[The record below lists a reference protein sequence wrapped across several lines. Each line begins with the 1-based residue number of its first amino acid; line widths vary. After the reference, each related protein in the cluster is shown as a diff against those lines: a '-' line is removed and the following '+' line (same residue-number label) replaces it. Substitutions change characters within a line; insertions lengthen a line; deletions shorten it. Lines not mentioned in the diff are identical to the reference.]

1 MKKLRVGV
9 TGASGYAGIELMRIL
24 GRHPN
29 VELAAVTSR
38 SLEGKPVIEDM
49 PLLRHIF
56 SDDFKFIKSDPA
68 TQAKMD
74 GIDLWFLALPHGV
87 AAEYARELLAA
98 GKTVI
103 DLSADFRLGSLE
115 RYLEFYKVEHPA
127 PDLLKLGKY
136 IIPELFDISK
146 SDKLIACPGCYPTS
160 ILMPLIPLM
169 REHAVSASGIV
180 IDSYSGVSGGGRK
193 ADLMYSY
200 CVRNESMTAYGL
212 PKHRHLSEIEEQLSI
227 AAGSDIV
234 VQFIPHLSP
243 ATRGIFTTIV
253 LPAKFEGVEKVYE
266 IWNKYYAS
274 KKFVKVLPSG
284 KQPDTLYVSGTNRVD
299 ISAVYDSRTKNLII
313 TSAVDNLIKGASGQ
327 AVQIMN
333 LMFGFGE
340 EAGLL

>member
-38 SLEGKPVIEDM
+38 SLEGKPVAEDM

-68 TQAKMD
+68 GQAKMD
-74 GIDLWFLALPHGV
+74 DIDLWFLALPHGV

-115 RYLEFYKVEHPA
+115 RYLEFYKTEHPA
-127 PDLLKLGKY
+127 PDLMELGRY

-146 SDKLIACPGCYPTS
+146 SDRLIACPGCYPTS

-169 REHAVSASGIV
+169 RERAASTSGIV

-243 ATRGIFTTIV
+243 TTRGIFTTIV

-266 IWNKYYAS
+266 IWDKYYAS

>member
-38 SLEGKPVIEDM
+38 SLEGKPVAEDM

-68 TQAKMD
+68 EQAKMD
-74 GIDLWFLALPHGV
+74 DIDLWFLALPHGV

-115 RYLEFYKVEHPA
+115 RYLEFYKTEHPA
-127 PDLLKLGKY
+127 PDLMELGRY

-146 SDKLIACPGCYPTS
+146 SDRLIACPGCYPTS
-160 ILMPLIPLM
+160 ILVPLIPLM
-169 REHAVSASGIV
+169 REHAASTSGIV

-212 PKHRHLSEIEEQLSI
+212 PKHRHLSEIEEQLSL

-234 VQFIPHLSP
+234 VLFIPHLSP
-243 ATRGIFTTIV
+243 TTRGIFTTIV
-253 LPAKFEGVEKVYE
+253 LPAKFEGIEKVYE
-266 IWNKYYAS
+266 IWDKYYAS

>member
-38 SLEGKPVIEDM
+38 SLEGKPVAEDM

-74 GIDLWFLALPHGV
+74 DIDLWFLALPHGV

-115 RYLEFYKVEHPA
+115 RYLEFYKTEHPA
-127 PDLLKLGKY
+127 PDLMELGRY

-146 SDKLIACPGCYPTS
+146 SDRLIACPGCYPTS
-160 ILMPLIPLM
+160 ILVPLIPLM
-169 REHAVSASGIV
+169 REHAASTSGIV

-243 ATRGIFTTIV
+243 TTRGIFTTIV
-253 LPAKFEGVEKVYE
+253 LPAKFEGVEKIYE
-266 IWNKYYAS
+266 IWDKYYAS

>member
-1 MKKLRVGV
+1 MEKLRVGV

-29 VELAAVTSR
+29 VELVAVTSR
-38 SLEGKPVIEDM
+38 SLEGKPVTEDM

-56 SDDFKFIKSDPA
+56 SDDFKFIKSDPKE
-68 TQAKMD
+68 QAKMSN
-74 GIDLWFLALPHGV
+74 IDLWFLALPHGV

-115 RYLEFYKVEHPA
+115 RYLEFYKTEHPA

-136 IIPELFDISK
+136 ILPELSEVSK

-169 REHAVSASGIV
+169 REGAVSTNNIV

-227 AAGSDIV
+227 AAGSEIV

-243 ATRGIFTTIV
+243 TTRGIFTTIV
-253 LPAKFEGVEKVYE
+253 VPAKSEGVENIYE
-266 IWNKYYAS
+266 IWNKYYSS

-284 KQPDTLYVSGTNRVD
+284 KYPDTLYISGTNRVD
-299 ISAVYDSRTKNLII
+299 ISAVYDARTKNIII

-327 AVQIMN
+327 GVQIMN
-333 LMFGFGE
+333 LMYGFDEG
-340 EAGLL
+340 AGLL

>member
-1 MKKLRVGV
+1 
-9 TGASGYAGIELMRIL
+9 
-24 GRHPN
+24 
-29 VELAAVTSR
+29 
-38 SLEGKPVIEDM
+38 
-49 PLLRHIF
+49 
-56 SDDFKFIKSDPA
+56 
-68 TQAKMD
+68 
-74 GIDLWFLALPHGV
+74 
-87 AAEYARELLAA
+87 
-98 GKTVI
+98 
-103 DLSADFRLGSLE
+103 
-115 RYLEFYKVEHPA
+115 
-127 PDLLKLGKY
+127 
-136 IIPELFDISK
+136 
-146 SDKLIACPGCYPTS
+146 
-160 ILMPLIPLM
+160 M
-169 REHAVSASGIV
+169 REHAASTSGIV

-243 ATRGIFTTIV
+243 TTRGIFTTIV
-253 LPAKFEGVEKVYE
+253 LPAKFEGVEKIYE
-266 IWNKYYAS
+266 IWDKYYAS

>member
-38 SLEGKPVIEDM
+38 SLEGKPVAEDM

-68 TQAKMD
+68 GQAKMD
-74 GIDLWFLALPHGV
+74 DIDLWFLALPHGV

-115 RYLEFYKVEHPA
+115 RYLEFYKTEHPA
-127 PDLLKLGKY
+127 PDLMELGRY

-146 SDKLIACPGCYPTS
+146 SDRLIACPGCYPTS
-160 ILMPLIPLM
+160 ILVPLIPLM
-169 REHAVSASGIV
+169 REHAASTSGIV

-243 ATRGIFTTIV
+243 TTRGIFTTIV

>member
-38 SLEGKPVIEDM
+38 SLEGKPVAEDM

-68 TQAKMD
+68 GQAKMD
-74 GIDLWFLALPHGV
+74 DIDLWFLALPHGV

-115 RYLEFYKVEHPA
+115 RYLEFYKTEHPA
-127 PDLLKLGKY
+127 PDLMELGRY

-146 SDKLIACPGCYPTS
+146 SDRLIACPGCYPTS
-160 ILMPLIPLM
+160 ILVPLIPLM
-169 REHAVSASGIV
+169 REHAASTSGIV

-243 ATRGIFTTIV
+243 TTRGIFTTIV

-266 IWNKYYAS
+266 IWDKYYAS

>member
-38 SLEGKPVIEDM
+38 SLEGKPVAEDM

-68 TQAKMD
+68 EQAKMD
-74 GIDLWFLALPHGV
+74 DIDLWFLALPHGV

-115 RYLEFYKVEHPA
+115 RYLEFYKTEHPA
-127 PDLLKLGKY
+127 PDLMELGRY

-146 SDKLIACPGCYPTS
+146 SDRLIACPGCYPTS
-160 ILMPLIPLM
+160 ILVPLIPLM
-169 REHAVSASGIV
+169 REHAASTSGIV

-243 ATRGIFTTIV
+243 TTRGIFTTIV

-266 IWNKYYAS
+266 IWDKYYAS

>member
-74 GIDLWFLALPHGV
+74 DIDLWFLALPHGV
-87 AAEYARELLAA
+87 AAEYAHELLAA

-115 RYLEFYKVEHPA
+115 RYLEFYKAEHPA

-243 ATRGIFTTIV
+243 TTRGIFTTIV
-253 LPAKFEGVEKVYE
+253 LPAKFEGVEKIYE

-340 EAGLL
+340 DAGLL

>member
-38 SLEGKPVIEDM
+38 SLEGRPVVEDM

-68 TQAKMD
+68 EQAKMD
-74 GIDLWFLALPHGV
+74 DIDLWFLALPHGV

-115 RYLEFYKVEHPA
+115 RYLEFYKTVHPA

-136 IIPELFDISK
+136 IIPELFEISK
-146 SDKLIACPGCYPTS
+146 SDRLIACPGCYPTS

-169 REHAVSASGIV
+169 REKAAPASGIV

-227 AAGSDIV
+227 ASGSDAV

-253 LPAKFEGVEKVYE
+253 LPSKFEGVEKVYE
-266 IWNKYYAS
+266 IWGKYYDS

-284 KQPDTLYVSGTNRVD
+284 RQPDTLYVSGTNRVD

-333 LMFGFGE
+333 LMCGFDE

>member
-38 SLEGKPVIEDM
+38 SLEGKPVAEDM

-74 GIDLWFLALPHGV
+74 DIDLWFLALPHGV

-115 RYLEFYKVEHPA
+115 RYLEFYKTEHPA
-127 PDLLKLGKY
+127 PDLMELGRY

-146 SDKLIACPGCYPTS
+146 SDRLIACPGCYPTS
-160 ILMPLIPLM
+160 ILVPLIPLM
-169 REHAVSASGIV
+169 REHAASTSGIV

-243 ATRGIFTTIV
+243 TTRGIFTTIV

>member
-1 MKKLRVGV
+1 MEKLKVGV

-29 VELAAVTSR
+29 VELRAVTSR
-38 SLEGKPVIEDM
+38 SLEGKAVVEDM

-56 SDDFKFIKSDPA
+56 SEDFKFIKSDPKE
-68 TQAKMD
+68 QAKMAD
-74 GIDLWFLALPHGV
+74 IDVWFLALPHGV

-115 RYLEFYKVEHPA
+115 RYLEFYKTPHPA
-127 PDLLKLGKY
+127 PDLLKQGKY
-136 IIPELFDISK
+136 IIPELFEISK

-169 REHAVSASGIV
+169 RERAVSTSGIV

-193 ADLMYSY
+193 ADLAYSY

-227 AAGSDIV
+227 AAGSDII
-234 VQFIPHLSP
+234 VQFNPHLSP
-243 ATRGIFTTIV
+243 ATRGISTTITV
-253 LPAKFEGVEKVYE
+253 PAKFEGVEKIYE
-266 IWNKYYAS
+266 IWNKHYAS
-274 KKFVKVLPSG
+274 KKFVKILPSG
-284 KQPDTLYVSGTNRVD
+284 KYPDTLYVSGTNRVD
-299 ISAVYDSRTKNLII
+299 ISAVYDSRTKNLVI
-313 TSAVDNLIKGASGQ
+313 TSAIDNLIKGASGQ
-327 AVQIMN
+327 GVQIMN
-333 LMFGFGE
+333 LMFGFDEG
-340 EAGLL
+340 AGLL